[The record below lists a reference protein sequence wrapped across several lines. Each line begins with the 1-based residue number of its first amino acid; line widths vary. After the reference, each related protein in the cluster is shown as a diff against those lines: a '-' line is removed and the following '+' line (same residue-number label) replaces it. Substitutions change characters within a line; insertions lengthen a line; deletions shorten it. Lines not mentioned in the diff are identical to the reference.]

1 MKTAE
6 QLYKEYMMEINADT
20 EGKNRILID
29 IERKETKRNTPKC
42 KTDKNHNRIT
52 KNHLDTNG

>member
-20 EGKNRILID
+20 EGKIEFLLILNG
-29 IERKETKRNTPKC
+29 KKLKGTPQNAKLI
-42 KTDKNHNRIT
+42 RIT
-52 KNHLDTNG
+52 TE